1 MSQDLVFDL
10 IEKEKQRQTHGIE
23 LIASENFVS
32 ENVMKAMGSVLT
44 NKYAEGYPGKRYYGG
59 CEVVDEVETLA
70 INRAKELFGV
80 EYANVQP
87 HSGSQANAAIYL
99 AVLKPG
105 DAVLGLDLS
114 MGGHLT
120 HGSFVNFSG
129 IQYQAN
135 FYGVERETGRI
146 DYENVRQKALE
157 VKPKMIIAGYSAYS
171 RDLDFKKF
179 REIADEVGATLWADI
194 AHPAGLIAKGLL
206 SSPFEH
212 CHVVTTTTHKT
223 LRGPRG
229 GLIMMGKD
237 FENTYG
243 HKTPKGE
250 IKMMS
255 QVLDGAVFPGIQG
268 GPLEHVIGAK
278 AVAFGEA
285 LDQKFEIYAKQVV
298 SNAQALAKA
307 MMERGF
313 EIVSGGTDNHL
324 MLVDLRNKN
333 VNGKE
338 TEKALVQADITCNK
352 NMVPFDDK
360 SAFTTSGI
368 RLGTAAVT
376 TRGLKEND
384 METIAELISNVVDNV
399 KNETV
404 LADVRKKVNNMMDGI
419 PLFSY

>member
-1 MSQDLVFDL
+1 MDIIFDL
-10 IEKEKQRQTHGIE
+10 IEKERARQTHGIE

-32 ENVMKAMGSVLT
+32 DEVMKAMGSVLT
-44 NKYAEGYPGKRYYGG
+44 NKYAEGYPGRRYYGG

-70 INRAKELFGV
+70 IERAKQLFGV
-80 EYANVQP
+80 EYANVQS
-87 HSGSQANAAIYL
+87 HSGSQANAAVYL
-99 AVLKPG
+99 ACLKPG
-105 DAVLGLDLS
+105 DSILGLDLS

-120 HGSFVNFSG
+120 HGSHVNFSG

-135 FYGVERETGRI
+135 FYGVERETGLI
-146 DYENVRQKALE
+146 DYDNVRQKALE
-157 VKPKMIIAGYSAYS
+157 VKPKMLIAGYSAYS
-171 RDLDFKKF
+171 RDIDFSKF

-250 IKMMS
+250 TKMMS
-255 QVLDGAVFPGIQG
+255 QVLDGCVFPGVQG
-268 GPLEHVIGAK
+268 GPLEHVIAGK
-278 AVAFGEA
+278 AIAFGEA
-285 LDQKFEIYAKQVV
+285 LDPKFEVYAKQVV
-298 SNAQALAKA
+298 ANARALAKA
-307 MMERGF
+307 MMDRGF
-313 EIVSGGTDNHL
+313 DIVSGGTDNHL
-324 MLVDLRNKN
+324 MLVDLRNKG

-338 TEKALVQADITCNK
+338 TEKALVKADITCNK

-368 RLGTAAVT
+368 RLGTAAIT

-384 METIAELISNVVDNV
+384 MATIADLISDVVDNI
-399 KNETV
+399 NNDTV
-404 LADVRKKVNNMMDGI
+404 IAEVRKKVNAMMEGL